1 MMNISI
7 IGAGYVGLI
16 TGVGFAKEFS
26 EWNWD
31 DTNSKIHLA
40 MDEAIE
46 KNIYGW
52 VKNKTSGNV
61 EALIVGEEKE
71 IQELI
76 KLCEMGPSSAKID
89 YVRIN
94 DYNKDYIKKDFDII
108 KSD

>member
-1 MMNISI
+1 MKKHLVIS
-7 IGAGYVGLI
+7 GKVQ
-16 TGVGFAKEFS
+16 GVGFRY
-26 EWNWD
+26 W
-31 DTNSKIHLA
+31 LQRL
-40 MDEAIE
+40 AIE

-61 EALIVGEEKE
+61 EALIVGEKKE

-76 KLCEMGPSSAKID
+76 KLCEMGPGSAKID

-94 DYNKDYIKKDFDII
+94 DYNKDYIKKDFNIV